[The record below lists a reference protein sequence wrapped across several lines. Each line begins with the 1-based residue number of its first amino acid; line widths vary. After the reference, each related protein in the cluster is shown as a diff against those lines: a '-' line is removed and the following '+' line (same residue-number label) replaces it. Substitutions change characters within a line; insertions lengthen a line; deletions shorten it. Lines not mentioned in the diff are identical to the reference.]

1 MTINKLDL
9 IGHRCK
15 TLLYCKKFPHVLDSE
30 GRAYAYERVLEDF
43 KADLK
48 NEFGNEKDEFTALNF
63 IDELVVNDV
72 DVIADLYDVAEK
84 TLDEYAQSLS

>member
-9 IGHRCK
+9 IGNRCK
-15 TLLYCKKFPHVLDSE
+15 TLLYCKKFPHILDSE
-30 GRAYAYERVLEDF
+30 SRAYAYERVLEDF

-48 NEFGNEKDEFTALNF
+48 NEFGNEKDELTALNF

-72 DVIADLYDVAEK
+72 DVIAELYDVAEK
-84 TLDEYAQSLS
+84 TLDGYAQSLS